1 MPAHLVLD
9 IETIPDPELPRQDD
23 SERVPAPPFNQIVTL
38 GCMLLEDWVPRRLGV
53 VGEHQ
58 TEGAMLSAFAE
69 WLEAKRPT
77 VVTWNGRGF
86 DMPVITSRALRH
98 GVPMPWWFSDRNT
111 RYRYSTEGHFDL
123 MDFLAD
129 FGAAK
134 NARLDVYAR
143 LVGFPGKVG
152 VDGSQVLPLVHA
164 GKIDE
169 VNAYCL
175 CDVAQTAA
183 IFLRVEL
190 LRGSFDR
197 AHYGELARAM
207 LAFIDEHP
215 RLEAIA
221 GKIDRARFLLDTQ
234 DAPSDEGAR
243 PTPIAIGSKRLNNLE
258 SWRGTVQFGKTAS
271 DYARHRAGFPDAFF
285 DRLAA
290 MAVVRPGMRALDL
303 GTGTG
308 SVARGLATR
317 GCVVTG
323 LDKSSEMMAQAAVI
337 DGEAGVSIRYVE
349 AAAEATGLD
358 TGSFDIVTAGQ
369 CWHWFDRARA
379 AEEARRVLVSGGR
392 LVIAHFDWV
401 PLPGNVARVTEELIE
416 RFNPEW
422 KFGNQ
427 LGLYPVWLRDM
438 GIAGFG
444 DIETV
449 SFDVNVMYSH
459 EAWRGRVRASAG
471 VGATLS
477 PEKVQA
483 FDEELRRVLMDGF
496 PVDPVPVLH
505 RVWAAIGGRP

>member
-1 MPAHLVLD
+1 
-9 IETIPDPELPRQDD
+9 
-23 SERVPAPPFNQIVTL
+23 
-38 GCMLLEDWVPRRLGV
+38 
-53 VGEHQ
+53 
-58 TEGAMLSAFAE
+58 
-69 WLEAKRPT
+69 
-77 VVTWNGRGF
+77 
-86 DMPVITSRALRH
+86 
-98 GVPMPWWFSDRNT
+98 
-111 RYRYSTEGHFDL
+111 
-123 MDFLAD
+123 
-129 FGAAK
+129 
-134 NARLDVYAR
+134 
-143 LVGFPGKVG
+143 